1 MRAVPPPAVSIAL
14 ATHDGALY
22 LRQQLESFLG
32 QTLQPAELVV
42 VDDASTDGT
51 RRILEEFSRAA
62 PFPVSIRKNETNAG
76 PAAAFAQAAAACS
89 GELVAFSDQDDVW
102 APQKLQH
109 LAQRLAE
116 NAAIGAVF
124 CNADIADAD
133 LRSTGRD
140 VWSLVGLTRSRRRQ
154 VTAGDALP
162 VLLKRYSVQGA
173 TLLVRRSAL
182 QSALPI
188 PTGWYYDAWIALVA
202 AAEHQLVGVPECLQK
217 YRQHRANVIGARSGA
232 LEQKLRAGL
241 RASRNAYLGAESAK
255 YRALLDRLEGNG
267 IAPDRAM
274 DLVRAKLEHL
284 ERRIRMPAS
293 RIARLP
299 AVAAEVR
306 RGGYRGYATDWRSI
320 ALDLV
325 GR

>member
-1 MRAVPPPAVSIAL
+1 MARPGVSIAL
-14 ATHDGALY
+14 ATHNGALY
-22 LRQQLESFLG
+22 LGQQLESFLT
-32 QTLQPAELVV
+32 QTLRPAELVV

-62 PFPVSIRKNETNAG
+62 PFPVSVRKNDTNAG
-76 PAAAFAQAAAACS
+76 PAATFAQAAAACS

-102 APQKLQH
+102 APEKLQR

-116 NAAIGAVF
+116 DTAIGALF
-124 CNADIADAD
+124 CNADIVDAE
-133 LRSTGRD
+133 LRSAGRD
-140 VWSLVGLTRSRRRQ
+140 VWSLVGLTGERRRQ

-173 TLLVRRSAL
+173 TLLLRRNVL
-182 QSALPI
+182 HSALPI
-188 PTGWYYDAWIALVA
+188 PAGWYYDAWIALVT
-202 AAEHQLVGVPECLQK
+202 AAEHQLVGIPECLQK
-217 YRQHRANVIGARSGA
+217 YRQHSANVIGARSGA
-232 LEQKLRAGL
+232 LAEKLKAGL
-241 RASRNAYLGAESAK
+241 QASRDTYLAAESAK
-255 YRALLDRLEGNG
+255 YHALLDRLEGNG
-267 IAPDRAM
+267 LAPDRAM
-274 DLVRAKLEHL
+274 ALVRAKIAHL
-284 ERRIRMPAS
+284 ARRIGMPAS

>member
-1 MRAVPPPAVSIAL
+1 MPLPAVSIAL
-14 ATHDGALY
+14 ATFNGASY
-22 LRQQLESFLG
+22 LGQQLESFLT
-32 QTLQPAELVV
+32 QTLRPAELVV

-51 RRILEEFSRAA
+51 RGILQEFSRAA
-62 PFPVSIRKNETNAG
+62 PFAVSIRTNETNAG
-76 PAAAFAQAAAACS
+76 PAAAFSQAAAACS

-102 APQKLQH
+102 APEKL
-109 LAQRLAE
+109 QRLAKRLAE
-116 NAAIGAVF
+116 EPTVGAVF
-124 CNADIADAD
+124 CNADIVDAN

-140 VWSLVGLTRSRRRQ
+140 VWSLVGLTGERRRQ
-154 VTAGDALP
+154 VIAGDALT

-173 TLLVRRSAL
+173 TLLVRRSVL

-188 PTGWYYDAWIALVA
+188 PTGWYYDAWIALVT
-202 AAEHQLVGVPECLQK
+202 AAEHQLAGVPECLQK

-232 LEQKLRAGL
+232 LVEKLKAGL
-241 RASRNAYLGAESAK
+241 QASRDAYLAAESAK
-255 YRALLDRLEGNG
+255 YHALLDRLESNG
-267 IAPDRAM
+267 LAPDRAM
-274 DLVRAKLEHL
+274 VLVREKLAHL
-284 ERRIRMPAS
+284 GRRISMPAS